1 MKPSIKEMG
10 DYLFIEIG
18 PWRILLRFGP
28 RPVPEKR
35 KPSGREPR
43 RRK

>member
-1 MKPSIKEMG
+1 MKPSIKEVG

-18 PWRILLRFGP
+18 PWRILLRFGT
-28 RPVPEKR
+28 
-35 KPSGREPR
+35 